1 MAIRQNQT
9 YCLIVAR
16 LIRYSHNKTKPKK
29 KMIIRIVRMTF
40 QEEKVDDF
48 LEIFNSS
55 KNKIR
60 HFEGCLHLELLK
72 DANQPNVFM
81 TYSYWESENHLNQYR
96 DSELFQK
103 TWAATKALFKE
114 KPIAFSSERVEIIE

>member
-1 MAIRQNQT
+1 
-9 YCLIVAR
+9 
-16 LIRYSHNKTKPKK
+16 
-29 KMIIRIVRMTF
+29 MIIRIERMTF

-72 DANQPNVFM
+72 DAKQSNVFM
-81 TYSYWESENHLNQYR
+81 TYSYWESENHLNHYR

-114 KPIAFSSERVEIIE
+114 KPIAFSSERVETIE

>member
-1 MAIRQNQT
+1 LPDSRKIDT
-9 YCLIVAR
+9 
-16 LIRYSHNKTKPKK
+16 YSHNKTKPKK

-40 QEEKVDDF
+40 QEDKVDDF
-48 LEIFNSS
+48 LEIFNTS

-60 HFEGCLHLELLK
+60 HFEGCHHLEFLK

-81 TYSYWESENHLNQYR
+81 TYSYWESEKHLNQYR

-103 TWAATKALFKE
+103 TWAPQRRCSRKSLLLFLQKE
-114 KPIAFSSERVEIIE
+114 WKSLSDLRLSE